1 MIPKASEV
9 KAAIHQKA
17 VKNLENE
24 RHRITRI
31 LGDSLA
37 NENWMRYET
46 PEVMLTRIHVS
57 YLPLVQDILT
67 PLGYAVEVRE
77 FCDEDTEPYP
87 RMFVSIA

>member
-1 MIPKASEV
+1 MIPKASEI
-9 KAAIHQKA
+9 KAALHQKA

-37 NENWMRYET
+37 NENWTSYET
-46 PEVMLTRIHVS
+46 PEVALTRIHVS
-57 YLPLVQDILT
+57 YLSLVQDILT

-77 FCDEDTEPYP
+77 FCDEDTVPYP
-87 RMFVSIA
+87 CMFVTIA